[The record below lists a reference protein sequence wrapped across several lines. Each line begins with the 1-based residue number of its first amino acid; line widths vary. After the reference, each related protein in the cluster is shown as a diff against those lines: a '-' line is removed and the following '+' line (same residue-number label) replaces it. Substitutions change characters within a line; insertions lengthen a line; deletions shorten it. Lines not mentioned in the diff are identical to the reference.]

1 MSSSHPNCLPARV
14 RPTTHHPPPTTQG
27 GVLPWTVDC
36 GLWTVRAEGSNVA
49 ELFANFW
56 FQLGLKLLIAAGI
69 IPVVGMLIGF
79 AEMKLSAKMQRRMGP
94 YFAGGRWGWAQ
105 LIADGVKFFQKE
117 DLIPADADRP
127 VFKFAPVLVLVSTV
141 AILVPIPLGPDLVG
155 RHLDL
160 GIFYALAVSSISTI
174 GVLMAGWS
182 SANKYSLIGGLRAA
196 GQLIAYE
203 LPLVLA
209 VVGVVMLA
217 GTMSLNGIV
226 EAQASWFSENGW
238 TLGLPF
244 VLVQFVG
251 FGVFMIAALAEL
263 SRTPFDMPFAE
274 SELVFGY
281 VTEYSGFRFLFF
293 FLAEFANMF
302 SLAAIAATL
311 FLGGY
316 WLPGVPASLLN
327 LLGPVVL
334 FAKIGVLVFAMIWF
348 RWTFPRFREDQLQ
361 GLAWKWLIPIS
372 LVNILATAALKVVA

>member
-1 MSSSHPNCLPARV
+1 M
-14 RPTTHHPPPTTQG
+14 
-27 GVLPWTVDC
+27 
-36 GLWTVRAEGSNVA
+36 
-49 ELFANFW
+49 NFW
-56 FQLGLKLLIAAGI
+56 LELAIKLVVAAGI
-69 IPVVGMLIGF
+69 IPVVGMVIGF
-79 AEMKLSAKMQRRMGP
+79 AEMKLSAKMQSRVGP

-105 LIADGVKFFQKE
+105 LIADGIKFFQKE

-127 VFKFAPVLVLVSTV
+127 VFKWAPALVLASTV
-141 AILVPIPLGPDLVG
+141 AILVPIPLGPQVVG

-160 GIFYALAVSSISTI
+160 GIFYALAVSSLSTI

-209 VVGVVMLA
+209 VVGVVILA

-226 EAQASWFSENGW
+226 EAQASWFSERGW
-238 TLGLPF
+238 QLGLPF
-244 VLVQFVG
+244 VVVQFIG
-251 FGVFMIAALAEL
+251 FGIFMVATLAEL
-263 SRTPFDMPFAE
+263 SRIPFDMPIAE
-274 SELVFGY
+274 SELVMGY

-302 SLAAIAATL
+302 SLSAIAATL

-316 WLPGVPASLLN
+316 WVPGLSETQLN
-327 LLGPVVL
+327 FVGPIVL
-334 FAKIGVLVFAMIWF
+334 FAKIGLLVFAMIWF

-361 GLAWKWLIPIS
+361 SIAWKWLIPLS
-372 LVNILATAALKVVA
+372 LANILATGFLKVVV